1 MLRASG
7 NGEMGVGGRWGGG
20 GGGGGG
26 GGEGADSFSH
36 SIVFKKASP
45 TLLKICLRFYPRQ
58 SMCTKNNTGR
68 INTVG

>member
-7 NGEMGVGGRWGGG
+7 NGEMGVGGRCWGGG
-20 GGGGGG
+20 GGG
-26 GGEGADSFSH
+26 GADSFSH